1 MRKSFAAV
9 LEGPFTKTLTAGIGK
24 PDIMLLRRPI
34 DANKPALCF
43 LHVIVP
49 AVISSLRDICRSL
62 YWRSTAHSSHWA
74 SISRPPAGAHVPG
87 RRSPEIQGAGP
98 KRLLPAGSSIQ
109 EGCADSR
116 AVTVLRSA
124 TLHFAQPQR
133 CLRNRSKTVQ
143 GQFGHSV
150 ALNIGADLIEF
161 CRRSGSPTR
170 LSSVQLRQLPNR
182 GRTQDGL

>member
-62 YWRSTAHSSHWA
+62 VW
-74 SISRPPAGAHVPG
+74 G
-87 RRSPEIQGAGP
+87 
-98 KRLLPAGSSIQ
+98 
-109 EGCADSR
+109 
-116 AVTVLRSA
+116 
-124 TLHFAQPQR
+124 F
-133 CLRNRSKTVQ
+133 
-143 GQFGHSV
+143 
-150 ALNIGADLIEF
+150 
-161 CRRSGSPTR
+161 
-170 LSSVQLRQLPNR
+170 
-182 GRTQDGL
+182 

>member
-62 YWRSTAHSSHWA
+62 YGAFDVKHQLSLHTA
-74 SISRPPAGAHVPG
+74 
-87 RRSPEIQGAGP
+87 
-98 KRLLPAGSSIQ
+98 
-109 EGCADSR
+109 
-116 AVTVLRSA
+116 
-124 TLHFAQPQR
+124 F
-133 CLRNRSKTVQ
+133 
-143 GQFGHSV
+143 
-150 ALNIGADLIEF
+150 LIMQ
-161 CRRSGSPTR
+161 T
-170 LSSVQLRQLPNR
+170 NR
-182 GRTQDGL
+182 GELAIGRSMIAPQPCIR